1 MHDRDENA
9 AKNIYAEGLKILR
22 VGTSTLGVGSVRPVL
37 QAAAVDT
44 GIPCL

>member
-22 VGTSTLGVGSVRPVL
+22 VGTSTLGVVKIYIDENMEIISF
-37 QAAAVDT
+37 
-44 GIPCL
+44 